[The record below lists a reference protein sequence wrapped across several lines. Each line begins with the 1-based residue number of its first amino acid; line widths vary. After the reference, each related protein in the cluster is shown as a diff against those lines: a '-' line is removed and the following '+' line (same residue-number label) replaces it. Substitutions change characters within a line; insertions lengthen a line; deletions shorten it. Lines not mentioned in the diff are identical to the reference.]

1 MDKKEFE
8 FILSEGEGQYIEFK
22 EKFGGSFA
30 KEIVAFANASG
41 GRIFL
46 GIDDKKNVKNVQI
59 TNKLKSQIQDFA
71 NSCDPR
77 IEISLE
83 EFEGILI
90 INVSEGNN
98 KPYSC
103 KEGFY
108 LRVGPNSQK
117 MKRDEIIEIIQ
128 SNFQFNFD
136 DCYLRKEEEFS
147 FTKFNDFL
155 KENKL
160 NNFLGDLNLL
170 RSLRLI
176 DKDNKFSNAS
186 ILLFGNNP
194 QMIFPSC
201 YLECVMFKGKEGADV
216 LDRKR
221 INGTL
226 FEQLKEGMFFLKKN
240 LKVRYEFPDEKRREY
255 YDVPLRALEEA
266 LVNSLIHRD
275 YLFRGANITLSIH
288 EDRVEIASPGGFP
301 PGLKKEDF
309 GNISIRRNELIA
321 DIFSK
326 TIYVEKIGSGI
337 KRMRKACSS
346 QGNPLPVFEIDNFF
360 IIKFYFNKKTVEKT
374 VEKIID
380 AIKLNSGVT
389 QSELEKLTGLTRRG
403 VEWNLLRLKEKGI
416 IERVGADK
424 GGTWKVK

>member
-321 DIFSK
+321 DIFSRQ
-326 TIYVEKIGSGI
+326 Y
-337 KRMRKACSS
+337 M
-346 QGNPLPVFEIDNFF
+346 
-360 IIKFYFNKKTVEKT
+360 
-374 VEKIID
+374 
-380 AIKLNSGVT
+380 
-389 QSELEKLTGLTRRG
+389 
-403 VEWNLLRLKEKGI
+403 
-416 IERVGADK
+416 
-424 GGTWKVK
+424 